1 MSKSPDSAES
11 QPSAS
16 HQMAVSEDL
25 SMDHL
30 TNDDVGSSFSSSGSP
45 PPSAPTVSSPFSAR
59 KKRLMHSRLSEQMS
73 KEQMTDDESR
83 DESGELARSPWSA
96 ARAKA
101 NAKANAAALFAAA
114 GSGTPQI
121 AAKRRLTDRMDKAR
135 LSSSSDSSVKSLPTP
150 SKSRGVF
157 LLFCKQILR

>member
-83 DESGELARSPWSA
+83 DESGELARSPCSA
-96 ARAKA
+96 AR
-101 NAKANAAALFAAA
+101 AKANAAALFAAA